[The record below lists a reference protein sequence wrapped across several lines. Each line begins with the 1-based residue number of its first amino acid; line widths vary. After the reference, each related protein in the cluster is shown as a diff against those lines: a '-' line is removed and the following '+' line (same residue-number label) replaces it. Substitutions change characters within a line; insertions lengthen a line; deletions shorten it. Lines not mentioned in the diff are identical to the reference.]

1 MNRSVHSGQKRP
13 VSTLVLALVPIAI
26 VVNIVAG
33 QLVAALRLPLYLDSI
48 GTIMVGVLAGPLA
61 GALTGALS
69 NIIWGLIAAPV
80 AIPFAITAAAI
91 GALAGLFGRR
101 GWFRSFPRVLM
112 AGAIIGIS
120 AAIIS
125 TPIATY
131 LFGGITGGGTDALVA
146 VFQSIGASIL
156 EATFYQSLL
165 SDSADKLL
173 SVLVAWLVLKSLPG
187 RLLVR
192 FPQGDSVRN
201 DTAEETA

>member
-1 MNRSVHSGQKRP
+1 MNRTIHSSQKRSI
-13 VSTLVLALVPIAI
+13 STLVLALIPIAI
-26 VVNIVAG
+26 VINIVAG
-33 QLVAALRLPLYLDSI
+33 QLVAALRLPLYMDSI

-101 GWFRSFPRVLM
+101 GWFRSLPRVLA
-112 AGAIIGIS
+112 AGAIIGIT
-120 AAIIS
+120 AAVIS

-131 LFGGITGGGTDALVA
+131 LFGGITGGGTDAIVA

-156 EATFYQSLL
+156 QATFYQSLL
-165 SDSADKLL
+165 SDSVDKLL
-173 SVLVAWLVLKSLPG
+173 SVLVAWLVLRSLPG
-187 RLLVR
+187 RLLAR
-192 FPQGDSVRN
+192 FPQGNSVQK
-201 DTAEETA
+201 DTAEEPA